1 MSMSRHEFISEKFF
15 SALATTQLL
24 TQTIIATEPKKKG
37 FSINIMDDTKQV
49 ELVKEKTSDEWKSL
63 ALEYYD
69 KWYNA
74 EKEILQH
81 WKRIKNLEAER
92 DNLKK
97 AVLNLKKAVL
107 NFKEMVLRLTTRQR
121 TEHEEHELEALLL
134 ELDDDDSE

>member
-1 MSMSRHEFISEKFF
+1 MSRHEFISAKFF
-15 SALATTQLL
+15 TALATTQLL

-49 ELVKEKTSDEWKSL
+49 ELVKEKNSDEWYSL

-74 EKEILQH
+74 EKEIFQH
-81 WKRIKNLEAER
+81 WKRIKNLEVER

-97 AVLNLKKAVL
+97 AVLNFKKAVR
-107 NFKEMVLRLTTRQR
+107 MTRQR

-134 ELDDDDSE
+134 DDYSESSSSSGAVYGVV